1 MSDTDEYQSLV
12 DRGWREFAND
22 EEKQRLAVL
31 DARIDLK
38 RQILAETV
46 KQRADIRRLLL
57 TRRTRSIKS
66 AKGPQNA

>member
-12 DRGWREFAND
+12 DKGWREFANN
-22 EEKQRLAVL
+22 EETQRLAVL

-46 KQRADIRRLLL
+46 KERADMRRLLL
-57 TRRTRSIKS
+57 TRRTRALKK
-66 AKGPQNA
+66 AKER